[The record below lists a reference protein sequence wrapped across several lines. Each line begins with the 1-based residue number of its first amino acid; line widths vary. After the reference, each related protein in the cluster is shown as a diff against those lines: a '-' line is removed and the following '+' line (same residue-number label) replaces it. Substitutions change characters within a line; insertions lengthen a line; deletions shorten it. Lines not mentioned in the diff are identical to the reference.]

1 MEYIYFVSS
10 YDHNGW
16 GEVVAYQNVDTYE
29 IITKEQY
36 NQMKESEVL
45 RECDFIP
52 LYEV

>member
-1 MEYIYFVSS
+1 MNGFYFVSPI
-10 YDHNGW
+10 DHNGW
-16 GEVVAYQNVDTYE
+16 GEVVAYQNVNTLE

-52 LYEV
+52 LYEI